1 MITIFYNNITDSCSN
16 GDVRLDGGDFYN
28 AGRVIVCVNGTWGR
42 VCDGSWDVR
51 DAQVVCRQLGLPVGG
66 KLVFNSAPGRHYM
79 VEN

>member
-1 MITIFYNNITDSCSN
+1 M
-16 GDVRLDGGDFYN
+16 
-28 AGRVIVCVNGTWGR
+28 GRVEVCVNGTWGR

-66 KLVFNSAPGRHYM
+66 KLPGRHYM